1 MDRADVARM
10 DKTEKA
16 LLDGSFNPEVMYR
29 RIRNVV
35 VIGTLVAVGVGLF
48 GLWQGAL
55 AVLVASFLAYVTLVT
70 IEKVMYARTIL
81 AFESL
86 VRKLV
91 RRVEALEGQ
100 PLTPDGI
107 DHVILRDSRQP
118 GVDSELLRLAQ
129 TGAERAP

>member
-1 MDRADVARM
+1 MDE
-10 DKTEKA
+10 TEKA

-35 VIGTLVAVGVGLF
+35 VVGAFVAVCVGLF
-48 GLWQGAL
+48 ALWQGAL
-55 AVLVASFLAYVTLVT
+55 AVMVAAFLAYVVLVT
-70 IEKVMYARTIL
+70 IEKVIYARTIL

-91 RRVEALEGQ
+91 RRVELLEGQ

-107 DHVILRDSRQP
+107 DHVILRDSRRPGTRQP
-118 GVDSELLRLAQ
+118 ATTAAGP
-129 TGAERAP
+129 T